1 MCLLTSEAHSCS
13 VPTIGI
19 KMLVCEHLSHLA
31 SNGMPPAL
39 RIAFLFL
46 VLLLQ
51 LQSAKAPH
59 RAVSVSSASNDD
71 STEIDS
77 NSST

>member
-19 KMLVCEHLSHLA
+19 KMFACELLSHLA

-39 RIAFLFL
+39 QIAFLVL

-51 LQSAKAPH
+51 LHSAKAPQ
-59 RAVSVSSASNDD
+59 RAVSWSFSWDD
-71 STEIDS
+71 DPTETDC